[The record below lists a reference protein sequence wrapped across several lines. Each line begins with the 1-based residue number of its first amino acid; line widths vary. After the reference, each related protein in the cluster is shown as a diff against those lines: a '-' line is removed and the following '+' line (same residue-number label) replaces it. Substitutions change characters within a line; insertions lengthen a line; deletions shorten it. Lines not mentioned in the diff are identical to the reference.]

1 MQQEYDNK
9 DTLFK
14 ASLAPSQ
21 KYTSIQLFRLLSI
34 LFTFLHF
41 TVLEHILIF
50 GKHLTESVHQK

>member
-21 KYTSIQLFRLLSI
+21 KYTSIQLF
-34 LFTFLHF
+34 TFLHF
-41 TVLEHILIF
+41 TVLKHILTF